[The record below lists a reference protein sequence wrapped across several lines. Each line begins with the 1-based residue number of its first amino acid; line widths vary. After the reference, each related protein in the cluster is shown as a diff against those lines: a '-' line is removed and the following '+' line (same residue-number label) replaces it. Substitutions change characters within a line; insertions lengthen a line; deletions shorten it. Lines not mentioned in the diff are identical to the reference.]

1 MPETDFG
8 RRVRAAR
15 FVAEYWS
22 GDPLT
27 DEERAL
33 IPQFA
38 KSALRVVLAALG
50 GEEDPT
56 NLGIPKRDGPKLR
69 RATKDA

>member
-1 MPETDFG
+1 MADVIDC
-8 RRVRAAR
+8 RRIRAAR
-15 FVAEYWS
+15 FVAKYWR

-27 DEERAL
+27 DEEREL

-38 KSALRVVLAALG
+38 KSALRVVLAALD

-69 RATKDA
+69 RALRG